1 MQAADECGDPTS
13 DVDDSPASPGKLGS
27 DGDEDVGAEA
37 ARKLR
42 GVSLKKRPKPQDSGE
57 EVDGDAKRL
66 APSVSAPDA
75 QARETHTYRLLI
87 PASQRAA
94 AGAVPHGGD
103 CTVSVCTPVHGCDEV
118 VVECSSSAGRS
129 TAGDTFPDQAR
140 GPRLAACCGVIFG
153 ESGFSPSLTRA

>member
-1 MQAADECGDPTS
+1 MQAADEGAEPTS
-13 DVDDSPASPGKLGS
+13 DVDDSPASPGAPIGS
-27 DGDEDVGAEA
+27 DGDEDVGDEA

-42 GVSLKKRPKPQDSGE
+42 GVSLTKKRPAPQDSGE

-75 QARETHTYRLLI
+75 GEVHTYRLLI

-94 AGAVPHGGD
+94 AAAAAVPLGGD
-103 CTVSVCTPVHGCDEV
+103 CTVSISTAVHGCDEV

-129 TAGDTFPDQAR
+129 NSGDTSPDQAR
-140 GPRLAACCGVIFG
+140 GGALTRVACC
-153 ESGFSPSLTRA
+153 